1 MEITRQVVEE
11 AIEED
16 TTLHTLKR
24 IDLDDV
30 MKVLAEHHPDIEDED
45 DLFEALLDVMYKTRP
60 TGPL

>member
-1 MEITRQVVEE
+1 MDITRQLVEE
-11 AIEED
+11 TIEDD

-24 IDLDDV
+24 VELDEV
-30 MKVLAEHHPDIEDED
+30 MKVLNEHHPDIEDED

>member
-1 MEITRQVVEE
+1 MKITQAVVEE

-24 IDLDDV
+24 IEIEE
-30 MKVLAEHHPDIEDED
+30 VLRVLNEHHPDIEDED